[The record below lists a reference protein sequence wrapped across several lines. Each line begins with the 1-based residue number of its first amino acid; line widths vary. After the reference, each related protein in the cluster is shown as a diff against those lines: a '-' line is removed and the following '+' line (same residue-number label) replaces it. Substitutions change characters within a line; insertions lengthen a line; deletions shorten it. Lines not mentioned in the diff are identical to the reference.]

1 MLTEASGVLAERDYR
16 TLRMYSGVAP
26 VTKRSGK
33 RLHAV
38 HMQYACNLRLR
49 KAAYHWGRTSIQHD
63 PHARA
68 YYDALRA
75 RGHQHARALRSVAER
90 WLRILMALLK
100 NRTLYNADH
109 WSSVAS
115 VD

>member
-1 MLTEASGVLAERDYR
+1 MLTEASGLLAERDYR

-75 RGHQHARALRSVAER
+75 RGHQHARG
-90 WLRILMALLK
+90 LRILMALLK